1 MESIKVINEVI
12 IPYVQSQRKEKGKP
26 KQVAL
31 VIMDVFRDQIT
42 DEVISLLRENNIHY
56 VLVLN
61 KMTQLFQLLNL
72 TVNKHCKS

>member
-1 MESIKVINEVI
+1 M
-12 IPYVQSQRKEKGKP
+12 IPYVQSQWKEKGKP

-42 DEVISLLRENNIHY
+42 DEVISLLREKNIHY

-72 TVNKHCKS
+72 TVNKHCKSYLKPLFS